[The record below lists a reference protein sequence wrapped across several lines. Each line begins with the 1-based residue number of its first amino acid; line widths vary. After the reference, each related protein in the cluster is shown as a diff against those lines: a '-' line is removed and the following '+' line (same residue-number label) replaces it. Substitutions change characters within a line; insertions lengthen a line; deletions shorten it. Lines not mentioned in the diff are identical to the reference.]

1 MNSIGNERKEW
12 YQLHGGIGCNW
23 CTSSTGGAIDL
34 EWNYLIE
41 CNWESKELM
50 VSITLNRCNWCNSSI
65 GGAIVLEWYYL
76 FQFNWESK
84 ETMVSITWNRMQFMY
99 FINWRGSNWSGMT
112 EWQYLIQF
120 NWESKETIGCNS
132 WWTSST
138 IGRATDL
145 EWYYLFQFNWEW
157 RKETVV
163 SITWNR
169 MQLMYF
175 INWLGEQLIW
185 NEIISFNSIGNERN
199 YGINYME

>member
-1 MNSIGNERKEW
+1 MEEQFIWNDIISFNSIGNERNQW
-12 YQLHGGIGCNW
+12 YQLYGIGCNSW
-23 CTSSTGGAIDL
+23 TSSIGGAIDL
-34 EWNYLIE
+34 EW
-41 CNWESKELM
+41 
-50 VSITLNRCNWCNSSI
+50 
-65 GGAIVLEWYYL
+65 YYH

-99 FINWRGSNWSGMT
+99 FINWTGSNWSGMT

>member
-1 MNSIGNERKEW
+1 MQLMYFINWGSDWSGMIWNDIISMNSIGNQRKQW
-12 YQLHGGIGCNW
+12 YQLHGIGCNS
-23 CTSSTGGAIDL
+23 CISSIGGGAIDL
-34 EWNYLIE
+34 
-41 CNWESKELM
+41 
-50 VSITLNRCNWCNSSI
+50 
-65 GGAIVLEWYYL
+65 
-76 FQFNWESK
+76 
-84 ETMVSITWNRMQFMY
+84 
-99 FINWRGSNWSGMT
+99 

-157 RKETVV
+157 RKETMV
-163 SITWNR
+163 SITWNRMQLMYFINWESNSR

-199 YGINYME
+199 